1 MKKVILDTNAYTNFF
16 KNYPKLEEF
25 IEKADKIYM
34 SPIVYGE
41 LIEGFRQGSRE
52 SINRQNLDEFL
63 AETNVD
69 LMEVTRE
76 TAEIYAQIRID
87 LRKKGL
93 PIPVNDVWIAAQA
106 MEMGAVLVTY
116 DKHLEEIPGLRIWGE

>member
-1 MKKVILDTNAYTNFF
+1 MKKVLLDTNAYTNFF
-16 KNYPKLEEF
+16 KNFPKLEAFVEN
-25 IEKADKIYM
+25 ADMVYM

-41 LIEGFRQGSRE
+41 LMEGFRQGNRE
-52 SINRQNLDEFL
+52 SRNRQHLDSFL
-63 AETNVD
+63 SETNVHMLD
-69 LMEVTRE
+69 VTRE

-87 LRKKGL
+87 LRKRGS

-116 DKHLEEIPGLRIWGE
+116 DKHFGEIPGLRTWGE

>member
-1 MKKVILDTNAYTNFF
+1 MKKILLDTNAYTNFF
-16 KNYPKLEEF
+16 KNFPKLEEF
-25 IEKADKIYM
+25 VESADTIYM

-41 LIEGFRQGSRE
+41 LLEGFKQGNRE
-52 SINRQNLDEFL
+52 GLNRQHLDGFL
-63 AETNVD
+63 AETNVH

-106 MEMGAVLVTY
+106 MEIGAVLITY
-116 DKHLEEIPGLRIWGE
+116 DKHFGEIPGLRTWGE